1 MLGFGAGVF
10 WRCLGRGFGGVAR
23 AGFFA
28 IEKMR
33 AGNRVEV
40 ESIDGDSK

>member
-1 MLGFGAGVF
+1 M
-10 WRCLGRGFGGVAR
+10 RCLGRGFGGVAR

-33 AGNRVEV
+33 ARDHVGV
-40 ESIDGDSK
+40 ESIDRFEMTDRKSVV